1 MKRTSQA
8 VCNKIVRNISRPY
21 HVPTPPNEVLKN
33 CELYEKENITLAD
46 LSNLIK
52 KNPEIE
58 GININIRNP
67 VHVDKG
73 ACPPQYA
80 YDAIV
85 VYKQNPLKV
94 YKMCE
99 NDDSKV
105 VLKKVVKLIHT
116 YKVSITDFY

>member
-1 MKRTSQA
+1 MKHSTKA
-8 VCNKIVRNISRPY
+8 ICNTFARNISRPY

-73 ACPPQYA
+73 AFPQQYA
-80 YDAIV
+80 YDATV

-94 YKMCE
+94 YKMYE
-99 NDDSKV
+99 NDDSNI

-116 YKVSITDFY
+116 YKCSITDFY